1 MKNEDLIYMN
11 REELKVEIEAIAR
24 ETFQKPELVITDAMS
39 ATDVDTWTSLSFMQ
53 FLTAIEDKYC
63 FKFKM
68 MELLQLRNMGAV
80 IDATLHR
87 VNNV

>member
-1 MKNEDLIYMN
+1 MERNELI
-11 REELKVEIEAIAR
+11 LEIQTIAR
-24 ETFQKPELVITDAMS
+24 EIFAKPELVITDALT

-53 FLTAIEDKYC
+53 FLTAIEDKYG

-80 IDATLHR
+80 IDATLRH